1 MKLES
6 QICSGPNQHGSGN
19 FFYNVLPSDC
29 KKGECTQRLT
39 QWTKHMARRA
49 TEVLLKQQVSGTRV
63 GRESAASRS
72 EWIKARI
79 QLHRPGWKRQQLRT
93 LQTEERTEILEVEQ

>member
-1 MKLES
+1 M
-6 QICSGPNQHGSGN
+6 
-19 FFYNVLPSDC
+19 
-29 KKGECTQRLT
+29 
-39 QWTKHMARRA
+39 
-49 TEVLLKQQVSGTRV
+49 LLKQQVSGTRV

-72 EWIKARI
+72 EWINARI